1 MTGPAERVG
10 PAFTAAYGG
19 EPTGRWWAPGRI
31 NLIGEHTDY
40 NDGFVLPL
48 ALAQGVAAAAR
59 VRDDGVLRVRSAQ
72 QDGEVSVRLDE
83 LAPGSVTGWAAYVA
97 GIAWALR
104 ARGHDVPGLDVL
116 VDGDVPVGAG
126 LSSSAALGCA
136 AVLAWDDLA
145 GLGLGRTDLGRAEM
159 AAVARSSE
167 NDLVGAPTGAMDQ
180 TASLRATEGHLL
192 FLDTRSMAVEQV
204 RFAPADHG
212 LALLVLDSRTPHA
225 LVDGE
230 YAERHRSCRTA
241 AELLGVSALRDV
253 RLDDLPAALARLGDD
268 LLARRVRHVVTEDA
282 RVLEVVAALRAG
294 GDPRVTGPV
303 LTASHASMRDDFE
316 ISAPQVDAAVDAA
329 LAAGAYG
336 ARMTG
341 GGFGGCVLALVD
353 AGAVEATVTAVETAY
368 AQRDFARPGSFVATA
383 AAGAHR
389 L

>member
-19 EPTGRWWAPGRI
+19 EPAGRWWAPGRI

-72 QDGEVSVRLDE
+72 QSGEVTVRLDDI
-83 LAPGSVTGWAAYVA
+83 APGRVPGWAAYVA

-104 ARGHDVPGLDVL
+104 ARGHEVPGLDVL
-116 VDGDVPVGAG
+116 VDGDVPAGAG

-136 AVLAWDDLA
+136 AVLAWDDVA
-145 GLGLGRTDLGRAEM
+145 GLGISRTEM
-159 AAVARSSE
+159 AAVARTSE
-167 NDLVGAPTGAMDQ
+167 NDVVGAPTGVMDQ
-180 TASLRATEGHLL
+180 TVSLRATRGHLL

-204 RFAPADHG
+204 PFVPAEHG

-230 YAERHRSCRTA
+230 YAERHRSCREA
-241 AELLGVSALRDV
+241 AERLGVPALRDV
-253 RLDDLPAALARLGDD
+253 TVAELPVVLPRLGDD
-268 LLARRVRHVVTEDA
+268 LLARRVRHVVSEDA
-282 RVLEVVAALRAG
+282 RVLEVVAALRDG
-294 GDPRVTGPV
+294 GDPRAIGPV

-316 ISAPQVDAAVDAA
+316 ISAPQVDAAVDAT

-341 GGFGGCVLALVD
+341 GGFGGCVLALVEAD
-353 AGAVEATVTAVETAY
+353 AVDATVAAVEAAY
-368 AQRDFARPGSFVATA
+368 ARRGFGPPGAFVATA
-383 AAGAHR
+383 ARGAYR